1 MDTPDSIRIG
11 GDLAHKY
18 DGSGY
23 VLAAVSLDGTRVI
36 DLVYCRDLDPDFDDN
51 APLGITALS
60 IADNSLFRAHG
71 EFFDVPGHSTMAFG
85 LVSCWEFLLLQKCDR
100 PALP

>member
-51 APLGITALS
+51 APLGVAARS
-60 IADNSLFRAHG
+60 IADNARCQAHG
-71 EFFDVPGHSTMAFG
+71 EFFDVQGYSSMAFG
-85 LVSCWEFLLLQKCDR
+85 LISCWEFVPL
-100 PALP
+100 

>member
-23 VLAAVSLDGTRVI
+23 VLAAVSLDGTHVL

-51 APLGITALS
+51 APLGVAARS
-60 IADNSLFRAHG
+60 IAGNARCQAHG
-71 EFFDVPGHSTMAFG
+71 EFFDVPGLSTMMFG
-85 LVSCWEFLLLQKCDR
+85 LISCWELVPL
-100 PALP
+100 

>member
-1 MDTPDSIRIG
+1 MDTPDSIRITD
-11 GDLAHKY
+11 DLAHKY

-51 APLGITALS
+51 APLGVAARS
-60 IADNSLFRAHG
+60 IAGNARCQAHG
-71 EFFDVPGHSTMAFG
+71 EFFDVPGLSTMMFG
-85 LVSCWEFLLLQKCDR
+85 LISCWELVPL
-100 PALP
+100 